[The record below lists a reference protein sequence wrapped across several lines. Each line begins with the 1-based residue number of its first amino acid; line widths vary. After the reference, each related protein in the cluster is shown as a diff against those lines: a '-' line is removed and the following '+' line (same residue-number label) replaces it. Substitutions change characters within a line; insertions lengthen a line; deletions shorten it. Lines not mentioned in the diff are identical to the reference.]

1 MSKQVPEMKL
11 HLHVRRLLADLQMKA
26 SKKTAWFNILRRSLR
41 LSGSLGRGLLQPG
54 KKEQTL
60 SSTEILSCMNNLGL
74 FAQVKV
80 LKYS

>member
-1 MSKQVPEMKL
+1 M
-11 HLHVRRLLADLQMKA
+11 
-26 SKKTAWFNILRRSLR
+26 
-41 LSGSLGRGLLQPG
+41 SGSLVRGLLQPG

-60 SSTEILSCMNNLGL
+60 SDTEILSCMNNLGL